1 MTVLLSIILFTAL
14 GGVLSVLA
22 AAVFLLLPEHKQKHV
37 LPHGISFAIGA
48 LLTGAFCGLIP
59 HAFEEVPVEDMSSLS
74 ATILAGILLFFVLEK
89 LLVWRHCHSHACEAH
104 GEESHDH
111 QHHDHGHS
119 HSVQPAGH
127 RPAGMFIIL
136 GDSIHNFVDG
146 VLIGAAF
153 LTDVQLGI
161 VTSLAVAAHEI
172 PQEVGDFAILLHS
185 GYKRG
190 EALLYNV
197 LASLSTVVG
206 GVLAYFSLGDL
217 HQILPY
223 FLTLA
228 ASSFIYIAVADL
240 IPSLHQKTDIKTS
253 LQQIGFILAG
263 VVLILVMQSI
273 AHRFEGKIDEGRVEQ
288 TGIV

>member
-1 MTVLLSIILFTAL
+1 MSTLLLIVLFTAI
-14 GGVLSVLA
+14 GGILSVMA
-22 AAVFLLLPEHKQKHV
+22 AGVFLLLPEQQRQNV
-37 LPHGISFAIGA
+37 LPHGISFATGA

-59 HAFEEVPVEDMSSLS
+59 HAFEEVAVADMPMLS
-74 ATILAGILLFFVLEK
+74 ATILIGILLFFILEK

-104 GEESHDH
+104 GEDSHDEH
-111 QHHDHGHS
+111 EHDHAHVHNHS
-119 HSVQPAGH
+119 HDNSRRAT
-127 RPAGMFIIL
+127 GMFIIL

-153 LTDVQLGI
+153 LTDPQLGI

-185 GYKRG
+185 GYTRKK
-190 EALLYNV
+190 ALIYNM
-197 LASLSTVVG
+197 LASLTTVIG

-217 HQILPY
+217 HHILPY

-263 VVLILVMQSI
+263 VVLILVMQGI
-273 AHRFEGKIDEGRVEQ
+273 AHRFEG
-288 TGIV
+288 